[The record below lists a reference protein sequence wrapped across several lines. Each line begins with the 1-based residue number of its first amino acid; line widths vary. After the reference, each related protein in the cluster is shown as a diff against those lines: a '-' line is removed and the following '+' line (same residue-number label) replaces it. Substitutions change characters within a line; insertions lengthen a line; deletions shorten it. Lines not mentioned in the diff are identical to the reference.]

1 MSTMHTLSLAG
12 PRGLQRLP
20 AGGWLALQAVALW
33 PHAQW
38 AAARMADGSDDP
50 LGIAA
55 LAVLGLVL
63 LRHGRALRDAP
74 RPGWFAA
81 SAALT
86 FAATAALWWL
96 PPLAAAL
103 LAALAL
109 SCGLA
114 AWLPAGVPRLPLAG
128 LALLALPVIAS
139 LQFYA
144 GYPLRVLT
152 AEAST
157 WLLQAAGF
165 AAERSGAAMT
175 VDGRLVIV
183 DAPCSGV
190 QLAWF
195 GYFCA
200 LSLAAWRSMR
210 DGVLLKRLPGV
221 ALLVML
227 GNVVRNALLVA
238 LEARGAGVGE
248 LAHQGIGLVV
258 LAATCGAVLWW
269 MARNEHAQ
277 SH

>member
-1 MSTMHTLSLAG
+1 MNAISLAG
-12 PRGLQRLP
+12 PRGVQRLP
-20 AGGWLALQAVALW
+20 AGGWLALQGLALW

-38 AAARMADGSDDP
+38 AAARMMDGSDDP
-50 LGIAA
+50 LGAAA
-55 LAVLGLVL
+55 LAVLALLL
-63 LRHGRALRDAP
+63 LRHARELRDAP

-81 SAALT
+81 GAAFTL
-86 FAATAALWWL
+86 AATVALWWL

-109 SCGLA
+109 GCGLA
-114 AWLPAGVPRLPLAG
+114 AWLPAGVPRLPLMG

-175 VDGRLVIV
+175 VNGRLVIV

-200 LSLAAWRSMR
+200 FGTAAWQGLR
-210 DGVLLKRLPGV
+210 DGVLLRRLPGV
-221 ALLVML
+221 ALLVL
-227 GNVVRNALLVA
+227 TGNVLRNALLVG
-238 LEARGAGVGE
+238 LEAGGAGVSE
-248 LAHQGIGLVV
+248 AVHQGIGYAALVMS
-258 LAATCGAVLWW
+258 CGAVLWW
-269 MARNEHAQ
+269 MTREEENAHAL